1 MPQTKLIYGVGRIPK
16 ASEFALGEVI
26 VNVDDSKVY
35 SKNKSNVVFEIGQGG
50 GGGGSVLA
58 FSTASAYGSGIITSD
73 STNTLIVSGGSGI
86 TVSTGSNNDLI
97 ISATGG
103 IPDADWYVDTSNS
116 RLTSSLDIFVDGNIT
131 GSNISANGYLSLG
144 SLGDGT
150 YLTPKAG
157 DLMYSAS
164 NEFFLGFS

>member
-1 MPQTKLIYGVGRIPK
+1 MPQTKLIYGVGRTPK

-35 SKNKSNVVFEIGQGG
+35 SKNKSNIVFEIGQGG
-50 GGGGSVLA
+50 GGSVLA
-58 FSTASAYGSGIITSD
+58 YSTASAFGSGIITAD
-73 STNTLIVSGGSGI
+73 STNTLIISGGSGI
-86 TVSTGSNNDLI
+86 TVSTNANNDLI

-103 IPDADWYVDTSNS
+103 VPDADWYVDTGNS
-116 RLTSSLDIFVDGNIT
+116 RLTSSLDIFVEGNIT
-131 GSNISANGYLSLG
+131 GSNILASGHLSLG

>member
-1 MPQTKLIYGVGRIPK
+1 MPQTKLIYGVGRTPK

-50 GGGGSVLA
+50 GGGSVLA
-58 FSTASAYGSGIITSD
+58 YSTASAYGSGIITAD

-86 TVSTGSNNDLI
+86 TVTTGTNNDLI

-103 IPDADWYVDTSNS
+103 VPDADWYVDAFNS

-131 GSNISANGYLSLG
+131 GSNISANGYLNMGPLG
-144 SLGDGT
+144 AGT
-150 YLTPKAG
+150 YLIPKAG

-164 NEFFLGFS
+164 NEFYLGFS

>member
-1 MPQTKLIYGVGRIPK
+1 MPQTKLIYGVGRTPK

-50 GGGGSVLA
+50 GGGSVLA
-58 FSTASAYGSGIITSD
+58 YSTASAYGSGIITAD

-86 TVSTGSNNDLI
+86 TVTTGTNNDLI

-103 IPDADWYVDTSNS
+103 VPDADWYVDAFNS

-131 GSNISANGYLSLG
+131 GSNILASGYLNMGTLG
-144 SLGDGT
+144 AGT

-164 NEFFLGFS
+164 NEFYLGFS

>member
-1 MPQTKLIYGVGRIPK
+1 MPQTKLIYGVGRTPK

-50 GGGGSVLA
+50 GGGSVLA
-58 FSTASAYGSGIITSD
+58 YSTASAYGSGIITAD

-86 TVSTGSNNDLI
+86 TVTTGENNDLI

-103 IPDADWYVDTSNS
+103 VPDVDWYVDTVNN
-116 RLTSSLDIFVDGNIT
+116 RLTSSLDILVEGNIT
-131 GSNISANGYLSLG
+131 GSNILASGHLSLG